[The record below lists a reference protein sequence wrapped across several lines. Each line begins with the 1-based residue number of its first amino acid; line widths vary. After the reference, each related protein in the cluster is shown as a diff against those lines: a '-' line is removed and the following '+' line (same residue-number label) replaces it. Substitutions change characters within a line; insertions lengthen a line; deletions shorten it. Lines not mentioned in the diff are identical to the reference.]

1 MRFIALVLLLA
12 VAGCANPNLSPQAL
26 RQQAGQLAAGAGWQK
41 LPLATDTFVLVAY
54 VPSPVPQ
61 EDTLTVYIEG
71 DGLAWLSRSRASD
84 DPTPVNPV
92 GLKLAL
98 RHPQGAAAY
107 LARPCQYAGPG
118 EARNCRQEYWT
129 YRRFSPEVIE
139 SCNQAITL
147 LMQRFGSKKL
157 MLVGYSGGGAVAAL
171 LAARR
176 NDVARLITVAGN
188 LDHRAWTEEHRVSPL
203 EGSLNPAD
211 EWRSL
216 MNVPQIHF
224 IGARD
229 MVVGMRVFDSY
240 ASHFPASH
248 RPEVMIVPDFD
259 HACCWADKWPELLQ
273 GTRKSR

>member
-1 MRFIALVLLLA
+1 MRFIALILLLA
-12 VAGCANPNLSPQAL
+12 VAGCANISPQSR
-26 RQQAGQLAAGAGWQK
+26 RQNADRLAAGAGWQK
-41 LPLATDTFVLVAY
+41 LPLAAGSFVFTAY
-54 VPSPVPQ
+54 VPGHVPQ
-61 EDTLTVYIEG
+61 DETLTVYIEG

-107 LARPCQYAGPG
+107 LARPCQYVEPG
-118 EARNCRQEYWT
+118 DARNCRQEYWT

-139 SCNQAITL
+139 SGNQAITL
-147 LMQRFGSKKL
+147 LMRRSSSKKL
-157 MLVGYSGGGAVAAL
+157 VLVGYSGGGAVAAL
-171 LAARR
+171 LAVRR
-176 NDVARLITVAGN
+176 NDVAMLVTVAGN

-203 EGSLNPAD
+203 DGSLNPAD

-216 MNVPQIHF
+216 MNVPQTHF
-224 IGARD
+224 TGARD
-229 MVVGMRVFDSY
+229 MVVGTRVFDAY